1 MYQGGKCRIRRI
13 RSLFDN
19 VFRDCEDS
27 AYRRAPGGSFVCDV
41 SVAENP

>member
-19 VFRDCEDS
+19 VRDCEGS